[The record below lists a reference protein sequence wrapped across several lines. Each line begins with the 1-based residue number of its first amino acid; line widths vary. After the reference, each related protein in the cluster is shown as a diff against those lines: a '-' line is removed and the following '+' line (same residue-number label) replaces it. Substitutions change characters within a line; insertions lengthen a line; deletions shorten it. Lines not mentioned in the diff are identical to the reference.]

1 LALRSRIREAVARWA
16 GKRQGLD
23 ALPLILASRR
33 IYILPTRA
41 GFGFGALALVMLL
54 AGLNY
59 ANSLALLLTFLLVAT
74 MLVGMHDCHATL
86 RSLRVLEVRT
96 SECFAGASAALQLQ
110 LENDA
115 PVPRL
120 ALQLECG
127 GELAP
132 AFALAPASQLAVHCH
147 FTPQRR
153 GRERLPRLQL
163 ATSAPL
169 GLFRAWTWL
178 YLQTEVIVYPQPAG
192 TRALPHGAAQ
202 RVGVEQSGSSGEEE
216 WSGLRPYQPADGL
229 KRVAWKLVARG
240 GPFLVAQ
247 YQGASGPSRTL
258 DFDALG
264 DLNTEA
270 RLSQLAAWVLECDQS
285 GAPYALRLPGLEI
298 PLGAGATQRR
308 ASLEALA
315 LFGIGAT

>member
-1 LALRSRIREAVARWA
+1 LTLRSRIRERIARWA

-33 IYILPTRA
+33 IYILPARA
-41 GFGFGALALVMLL
+41 GFGFAVLALVMLL

-96 SECFAGASAALQLQ
+96 GECFAGAAAALQLQ

-127 GELAP
+127 GEAAP
-132 AFALAPASQLAVHCH
+132 AFALAPASQRAVHCH
-147 FTPQRR
+147 FTPLRR
-153 GRERLPRLQL
+153 GRERLPRVQL
-163 ATSAPL
+163 SSSAPL

-178 YLQTEVIVYPQPAG
+178 YLKTEVVVYPRPAG
-192 TRALPHGAAQ
+192 TRALPHSAAL
-202 RVGVEQSGSSGEEE
+202 RVGIDQSGSSGEEE

-247 YQGASGPSRTL
+247 YQGASGPSRQL
-258 DFDALG
+258 DFDALP
-264 DLNTEA
+264 DLDTEA
-270 RLSQLAAWVLECDQS
+270 RLSQLSAWVLECDQS
-285 GAPYALRLPGLEI
+285 GAPYGLRLPGLEI
-298 PLGAGATQRR
+298 PMAAGPAQRR
-308 ASLEALA
+308 ATLQALA
-315 LFGIGAT
+315 LFGMPAT

>member
-1 LALRSRIREAVARWA
+1 LSLRSRISERVSRWA

-41 GFGFGALALVMLL
+41 GIGFGVLALVMLL

-86 RSLRVLEVRT
+86 RSLRILEVRT
-96 SECFAGASAALQLQ
+96 GECFAGASAALQLQ

-120 ALQLECG
+120 ALQLECS
-127 GELAP
+127 GEAAP

-147 FTPQRR
+147 FTPARR
-153 GRERLPRLQL
+153 GRERLPRVQL
-163 ATSAPL
+163 ASSAPL

-178 YLQTEVIVYPQPAG
+178 YLQTEVVVYPRPAG
-192 TRALPHGAAQ
+192 TRALPHSAAL
-202 RVGVEQSGSSGEEE
+202 RLGLDQSGSSGEEE
-216 WSGLRPYQPADGL
+216 WAGLRPYQPSDGL

-240 GPFLVAQ
+240 GPFLVSQ
-247 YQGASGPSRTL
+247 YQGASGPSRQL
-258 DFDALG
+258 DFD
-264 DLNTEA
+264 DLSDLDTEA
-270 RLSQLAAWVLECDQS
+270 RLSQLTAWVLECDQA

-298 PLGAGATQRR
+298 PLGGGAAQRR
-308 ASLEALA
+308 ATLQALA
-315 LFGIGAT
+315 LFGMSAA

>member
-1 LALRSRIREAVARWA
+1 LTLRSRIGERMARWA

-41 GFGFGALALVMLL
+41 GLGFGVLALVMLL

-86 RSLRVLEVRT
+86 RSLRILEVRT
-96 SECFAGASAALQLQ
+96 GECFARAPAALQLQ
-110 LENDA
+110 LENAA
-115 PVPRL
+115 PLPRL

-127 GELAP
+127 NEAVP
-132 AFALAPASQLAVHCH
+132 PFALAPASQRAVHCH
-147 FTPQRR
+147 FTPAQR
-153 GRERLPRLQL
+153 GRERLPRVQL
-163 ATSAPL
+163 SSSAPL

-178 YLQTEVIVYPQPAG
+178 HLETEVLVYPRPAG
-192 TRALPHGAAQ
+192 TRALPHGAAVH
-202 RVGVEQSGSSGEEE
+202 VGLDQSGSSGEEE

-247 YQGASGPSRTL
+247 YQGASGPSRQL
-258 DFDALG
+258 DFAALA
-264 DLNTEA
+264 DLDTEA
-270 RLSQLAAWVLECDQS
+270 RLSQLCAWVLECDQS
-285 GAPYALRLPGLEI
+285 GAPYGLRLPGREI
-298 PLGAGATQRR
+298 PLGAGPAQRR

-315 LFGIGAT
+315 LFGGPAP

>member
-1 LALRSRIREAVARWA
+1 MALRSYIRERIARWA
-16 GKRQGLD
+16 RVRQGSD

-41 GFGFGALALVMLL
+41 GIGFGVLALVMLL

-86 RSLRVLEVRT
+86 RSLRILEVRT
-96 SECFAGASAALQLQ
+96 GECFAGASAALQLQ

-120 ALQLECG
+120 ALQLACG
-127 GELAP
+127 SDEAP

-147 FTPQRR
+147 FTPVRR
-153 GRERLPRLQL
+153 GREQLPRVQL
-163 ATSAPL
+163 STSAPL

-178 YLQTEVIVYPQPAG
+178 YLETEIVVYPQPVG
-192 TRALPHGAAQ
+192 TRPLPHSAAL
-202 RVGVEQSGSSGEEE
+202 RVGLDQSGSSGEEE
-216 WSGLRPYQPADGL
+216 WAGLRPYQPSDGL

-247 YQGASGPSRTL
+247 YQGASGPSRQL
-258 DFDALG
+258 DFDALS
-264 DLNTEA
+264 DLDLEA
-270 RLSQLAAWVLECDQS
+270 RLSQLSAWVLECDQS
-285 GAPYALRLPGLEI
+285 GAPYGLKLPGLEI
-298 PLGAGATQRR
+298 PLGGGAAQRR
-308 ASLEALA
+308 ATLQALA
-315 LFGIGAT
+315 LFGIAPT

>member
-1 LALRSRIREAVARWA
+1 LRGYIRERIARWA
-16 GKRQGLD
+16 RARQGSD

-41 GFGFGALALVMLL
+41 GFGFGVLALVMLL

-86 RSLRVLEVRT
+86 RSLRVLELRT
-96 SECFAGASAALQLQ
+96 GECFATASAALQFQ

-120 ALQLECG
+120 ALQLDCG

-132 AFALAPASQLAVHCH
+132 AFALAAGSQMAVHCH
-147 FTPQRR
+147 FTPARR
-153 GRERLPRLQL
+153 GRERLPRVQL
-163 ATSAPL
+163 STSAPL

-178 YLQTEVIVYPQPAG
+178 YLDSEVLVYPHPAG
-192 TRALPHGAAQ
+192 ARALPHSADL
-202 RVGVEQSGSSGEEE
+202 RVGLDQSGSSGEEE
-216 WSGLRPYQPADGL
+216 WAGLRPYQPADGL

-247 YQGASGPSRTL
+247 YQGASGPSRQL
-258 DFDALG
+258 DFNALT
-264 DLNTEA
+264 DLDTEA
-270 RLSQLAAWVLECDQS
+270 RLSQLTAWVLECDQS
-285 GAPYALRLPGLEI
+285 GEPYGLKLPGLEI
-298 PLGAGATQRR
+298 PLGGGPAQRR
-308 ASLEALA
+308 ATLQALA
-315 LFGIGAT
+315 LFGTLPA